1 MLMDLRAAAASL
13 PAGLTVSL
21 TGPDAQVSGITHDSR
36 RVQPQTLFC
45 CVPGAT
51 TDGHNFARQ
60 AVADGASALLVDRP
74 LDLPIAQLG
83 VTDVRLAM
91 AYLADTLNGRPSRTL
106 AVIGVTGTNGKTTTT
121 WLLRALLDAAGL
133 PCGLIG
139 TLSGSH
145 TTPEAPD
152 FQAALA
158 GFVDAG
164 MLAAAVEISSHALAL
179 HRVDATWFPVAVF
192 TNLSRDHLD
201 LHGSEAAYFAAKAR
215 LFEPVRCGTAV
226 INRDDEHG
234 RKLMATLQVPV
245 HAFGMAD
252 ATDITL
258 DARSACF
265 TWRGHRVRL
274 PLGGAF
280 SVANGLAAATAA
292 EALGLSP
299 NDIAEGLSGA
309 TAVPGRFEPIE
320 AGQSFGVIVDYAHT
334 PDGLRAALG
343 AARGVTERR
352 LIVVFGCGGN
362 RDASKRPLM
371 GEIAVELA
379 DFVVVTSDNP
389 RGEVPAAIISDVVN
403 GFPPDSEGQY
413 LIEQDR
419 REAIASAFDM
429 AKAGDVVL
437 IAGKGHETTQT
448 VGDRVLAFD
457 DRVVARELLGL
468 RA

>member
-1 MLMDLRAAAASL
+1 MLMDLRTAAASL

-21 TGPDAQVSGITHDSR
+21 TGPDAPLRHITHDSR
-36 RVQPQTLFC
+36 RVQPGTLFC

-51 TDGHNFARQ
+51 TDGHNFAAQ
-60 AVADGASALLVDRP
+60 AVARGATALLVDRP
-74 LDLPIAQLG
+74 LDVASPQLG
-83 VTDVRLAM
+83 VTDVRVAM
-91 AYLADTLNGRPSRTL
+91 AYLADTLHDRPSRTL
-106 AVIGVTGTNGKTTTT
+106 SVVGVTGTNGKTTTT
-121 WLLRALLDAAGL
+121 WLLRALLEASGM

-152 FQAALA
+152 FQAQLA
-158 GFVDAG
+158 AFVDAG
-164 MLAAAVEISSHALAL
+164 MQAAAVEISSHALAL

-201 LHGSEAAYFAAKAR
+201 LHGTEAAYFAAKAR
-215 LFEPVRCGTAV
+215 LFEPSRCGIAV

-234 RKLMATLQVPV
+234 RRLVATLEVPV
-245 HAFGMAD
+245 RTFGMED
-252 ATDITL
+252 AHEVAL
-258 DARSACF
+258 DVRSASF

-292 EALGLSP
+292 EALGLAP
-299 NDIAEGLSGA
+299 GEIAEGLSMA
-309 TAVPGRFEPIE
+309 TPVPGRFEPID

-334 PDGLRAALG
+334 PEGLRAALA

-389 RGEVPAAIISDVVN
+389 RGEVPAVIISDVVN
-403 GFPPDSEGQY
+403 GFPPNATGQY
-413 LIEQDR
+413 LIEEDR
-419 REAIASAFDM
+419 RAAIASAFAM
-429 AKAGDVVL
+429 AGTGDVVV
-437 IAGKGHETTQT
+437 IAGKGHEATQT
-448 VGDRVLAFD
+448 IGTRVLVFD
-457 DRVVARELLGL
+457 DRIVARELLG
-468 RA
+468 AGA